1 MKLSKLLDEIKVTA
15 PKRPPFIE
23 GDIKTLEDYILGQY
37 YVEYVIEVKETPKN
51 YRVITKIITFDSDGE
66 LNTEAD
72 LFGRESKEQFS
83 KDYFEN
89 HLEYETRKEDLKQRF
104 LKNKQ
109 FMYSRYLDKFKD
121 ETINAPLLRSI
132 ISDFRIPKEDYDSIL
147 KQAIEQIKKIQEND
161 LQEKGKEYAS
171 KGVRDFENAI
181 KKVAQKIPADFSIF
195 DDVLSEI
202 KVVSPYSTLVITD
215 SRYEESPFFF
225 TFNPERENL
234 KFIGNYVPD
243 AENGYIQIDFEDI
256 WLADDEEEND
266 LYKIIKEL
274 ENFFKKNRI
283 KYKKTI
289 DIKGVHFIVNNI
301 KNYFNVEDQT
311 LMNGLNEIEK
321 ALKEIKVQAPPP
333 ILEIDYFTGHE
344 TYGEMVIFHYEVE
357 SQDEYFQSSPRQI
370 EFSNYNLGLDQL
382 SFVTDSPALKG
393 FLNSL
398 SPSAYG
404 ITSSDL
410 EEGMPQWREYII
422 SNVSSNNNIKFNIV
436 DQYGF

>member
-15 PKRPPFIE
+15 PERPPFME
-23 GDIKTLEDYILGQY
+23 GDIRDLGANYGINEYYLKYI
-37 YVEYVIEVKETPKN
+37 ISVKETPKK
-51 YRVITKIITFDSDGE
+51 YKVVTKRIYFGPDGE
-66 LNTEAD
+66 LPEFSREKTEYYTKGTDEETYGYKAINEHVKQKF
-72 LFGRESKEQFS
+72 LREKKYLYSK
-83 KDYFEN
+83 
-89 HLEYETRKEDLKQRF
+89 
-104 LKNKQ
+104 
-109 FMYSRYLDKFKD
+109 YLDKFK
-121 ETINAPLLRSI
+121 EEKINAPLLKSI
-132 ISDFRIPKEDYDSIL
+132 ISDITIPKEDYDSIL
-147 KQAIEQIKKIQEND
+147 KQAIEQIKKIQKDN
-161 LQEKGKEYAS
+161 LQEKAKAYAN
-171 KGVRDFENAI
+171 KGVEDFENAI

-301 KNYFNVEDQT
+301 KNYFTVEDKT

-321 ALKEIKVQAPPP
+321 ALKEIKVQAPLP

-370 EFSNYNLGLDQL
+370 EFSNYNLDLDQL

-393 FLNSL
+393 FLDSL

-410 EEGMPQWREYII
+410 EEGMPQWREYRI
-422 SNVSSNNNIKFNIV
+422 SNVSRNNNIKFNII

>member
-15 PKRPPFIE
+15 PERPPFME
-23 GDIKTLEDYILGQY
+23 GDIRDLGANYGINEYYLKYI
-37 YVEYVIEVKETPKN
+37 ISVKETPKK
-51 YRVITKIITFDSDGE
+51 YKVVTKRIYFGPDGE
-66 LNTEAD
+66 LPEFSREKTEYYTKGTDEETYGYKAMNEYSKQKF
-72 LFGRESKEQFS
+72 LREKKYLYSK
-83 KDYFEN
+83 
-89 HLEYETRKEDLKQRF
+89 
-104 LKNKQ
+104 
-109 FMYSRYLDKFKD
+109 YLDKFK
-121 ETINAPLLRSI
+121 EEKINAPLLKSI
-132 ISDFRIPKEDYDSIL
+132 ISDITIPKEDYDSIL
-147 KQAIEQIKKIQEND
+147 KQAIELIKKIQKDN
-161 LQEKGKEYAS
+161 LQEKAKAYAN
-171 KGVRDFENAI
+171 KGVEDFKNAI

-289 DIKGVHFIVNNI
+289 DLKGVHFIVNNI

-321 ALKEIKVQAPPP
+321 ALKEIKVQAPLP

-344 TYGEMVIFHYEVE
+344 TYGKMVIFHYEVE

-393 FLNSL
+393 FLDSL

-410 EEGMPQWREYII
+410 EAGMPQWREYRI
-422 SNVSSNNNIKFNIV
+422 SNVSRNNNIKFNII